1 MSVKATTYY
10 TKFCNDRSQKEVKML
25 YVAALDAYDVHWMG
39 EVAGASDALVLYF
52 VIKRTIKFGK
62 LDVAIPLRHFREG
75 VKTQETGEIVV
86 SGLPL
91 THETVTAALGRLKDR
106 GLVTFERKKEGRAY
120 EMTRISLLL
129 DAVLAPVTIE
139 IGEDDVGKLSI
150 PRSKKYAR
158 DSENGDERGV
168 RKSAEGCAEIRMRKQ
183 HNVNNVNKIKNQTL
197 SAADAAENVG
207 RKSFDTAVEAIATS
221 NLRIRRSREVKAASA
236 AAAPGAPKLNEFRAL
251 WQQHMLQHW
260 PTVPVV
266 SATQAEWG
274 MFKRAL
280 ASVENT
286 VPLSELVEYAI
297 AGWSSII
304 NIDLHWMKDVKSNTV
319 GLAPDMVFF
328 IRHVKHFMKSIAKH
342 KATNDSNLKRVQVSP
357 EKKQEDE
364 NADLRRQL
372 AKVTAENRRLAE
384 KARSDERIMQEMDRK
399 KDAPPASIRQPLTR
413 AQLRPVEDDDNLP
426 RKWNGQ

>member
-1 MSVKATTYY
+1 VSDKEAIGEGDIKPGQALRYVTAIRAVSCHWVSFLGGAEIKILLFIIERTFRWSKDAERISAKHFTEGMKRKEDGYCIHEGTALSHNTVRAALRSLQEKGLVSVSEERDVANNYQANLIELD
-10 TKFCNDRSQKEVKML
+10 FKML
-25 YVAALDAYDVHWMG
+25 VGRSVM
-39 EVAGASDALVLYF
+39 S
-52 VIKRTIKFGK
+52 K
-62 LDVAIPLRHFREG
+62 LRIPK
-75 VKTQETGEIVV
+75 VKKTTQNGPETGGQEQVNPSSETGEQ
-86 SGLPL
+86 
-91 THETVTAALGRLKDR
+91 
-106 GLVTFERKKEGRAY
+106 
-120 EMTRISLLL
+120 
-129 DAVLAPVTIE
+129 
-139 IGEDDVGKLSI
+139 SI
-150 PRSKKYAR
+150 
-158 DSENGDERGV
+158 
-168 RKSAEGCAEIRMRKQ
+168 
-183 HNVNNVNKIKNQTL
+183 HNKVDTKRKNQTL
-197 SAADAAENVG
+197 SAADATENVG
-207 RKSFDTAVEAIATS
+207 RKSFDTAAEAITTS

-274 MFKRAL
+274 MFKKAL

-304 NIDLHWMKDVKSNTV
+304 NIDLHWMKDVKNKTV

-342 KATNDSNLKRVQVSP
+342 KATDDSNLKRVQVSP
-357 EKKQEDE
+357 EKKQENE
-364 NADLRRQL
+364 NAELRRQL

-399 KDAPPASIRQPLTR
+399 KDARPASIRQPLTR

-426 RKWNGQ
+426 RNWNGQ